1 MRPHFRVRNT
11 PIAVNLLSAHRAR
24 LSPQCL
30 APRTAAAFT
39 LIELLVVIA
48 IIAILAGM
56 LLPALATAKAKAKRA
71 HCTSG
76 LHQIGL
82 AIQMYADDYRGY
94 FPETTHGITD
104 TNRSWI
110 FTLRPYLGNVDQIR
124 ICSADPRGRA
134 RLTNNASSYIP
145 NEYVAVDI
153 VDPFGKSMESFRKL
167 DALRDPTETITV
179 FEVADEKDP
188 SVFND
193 HTHSRN
199 WFKGW
204 NAVLE
209 DIQPDRH
216 RSGSTANDHSSG
228 AANYLFACG
237 HVIPLNA
244 KTLKARVDRGENFAK
259 PPQ

>member
-1 MRPHFRVRNT
+1 MR
-11 PIAVNLLSAHRAR
+11 PIAVNFQPVRVSLSQGRRDRHRA
-24 LSPQCL
+24 SS
-30 APRTAAAFT
+30 AFT

-56 LLPALATAKAKAKRA
+56 LLPALASAKAKAKRA
-71 HCTSG
+71 NCTSG

-110 FTLRPYLGNVDQIR
+110 FTVRPYLGNVDQIR
-124 ICSADPRGRA
+124 VCPADPHGRA
-134 RLTNNASSYIP
+134 RMTNYASSYIP
-145 NEYVAVDI
+145 NEYVAVD
-153 VDPFGKSMESFRKL
+153 VVAPFGKSVESFRKL
-167 DALRDPTETITV
+167 DTLRDPTETITI
-179 FEVADEKDP
+179 FEVADEKDS

-216 RSGSTANDHSSG
+216 RSGSTASDHSSG

-237 HVIPLNA
+237 HVISINA
-244 KTLKARVDRGENFAK
+244 KSMKARIDRGENFAK

>member
-1 MRPHFRVRNT
+1 MKSLFAPKSPGVRRG
-11 PIAVNLLSAHRAR
+11 VSCLSAG
-24 LSPQCL
+24 
-30 APRTAAAFT
+30 AFT

-56 LLPALATAKAKAKRA
+56 LLPALASAKAKAKRA
-71 HCTSG
+71 NCTSA

-110 FTLRPYLGNVDQIR
+110 FTLKPYVGNVDQIR
-124 ICSADPRGRA
+124 ICPSDPKGRA
-134 RLTNNASSYIP
+134 RMTNAASSYIP
-145 NEYVAVDI
+145 NEYVAVDL
-153 VDPFGKSMESFRKL
+153 VDPFGRATESFRKL
-167 DALRDPTETITV
+167 DTLRNPTETITL
-179 FEVADEKDP
+179 FEVADDKDV

-204 NAVLE
+204 AAVLE

-216 RSGSTANDHSSG
+216 RTGSTAEDHTTG

-237 HVIPLNA
+237 HVIPINA
-244 KTLKARVDRGENFAK
+244 KSIKSRVDRGENFAK
-259 PPQ
+259 PPE